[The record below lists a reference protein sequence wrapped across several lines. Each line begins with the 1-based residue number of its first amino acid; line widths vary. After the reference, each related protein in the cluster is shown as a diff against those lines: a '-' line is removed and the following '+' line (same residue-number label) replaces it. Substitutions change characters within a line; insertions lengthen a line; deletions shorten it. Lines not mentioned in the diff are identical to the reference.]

1 MTGRFT
7 QRAALGLLVA
17 AAVMVAPVAN
27 AATAASGKPSP
38 HAACAPPPVP
48 AATTAPGPAVAPTS
62 IPDPTQ
68 QPDPSAGPSPSPN
81 FPKPGTPGNCTPH
94 AANLPAPQQPPA
106 ATKPGAGLGLPDVP
120 GDIEQAIDTWIGD
133 LAQAALTPIIGL
145 FSDAMLIEPSLSTG
159 RIAQLWQANVVLAD
173 SLYVLFVLAGGM
185 LLMGYGTVQSRW
197 TARQVLPRL
206 VAGMIVSNVS
216 LPVLQTAVDLTGALA
231 RALWNQ
237 PVDAAGLGNQV
248 IATLLASIVL
258 PDGATQVAFAVFALV
273 VCVLAL
279 AVLASCAARIAGL
292 MVLTVLAPLALATHA
307 LPGADG
313 VARLWWR
320 CTAAVLGTQILQ
332 TLVFMLMVQVI
343 CDKNAN
349 LVILPTGSGLTD
361 FIVGT
366 ALLVIM
372 LKIPGWL
379 SRMAF
384 GHTPRTLI
392 GSILRTATV
401 TAIGFKLGVPGAYS
415 SQAITGRLVA
425 RRFGGVGSARS
436 ARGRF
441 PRGPGGAASTAP
453 TTQAAAA
460 PPPDAAGSV
469 AAGPAPG
476 GLAPLGARGPK
487 PRPGSHPSGQL
498 ALWRIPP
505 GQPVPQP
512 WWGLPPPEPARPTP
526 RAEIPGQLQLPGF
539 HRPAPPHSEP
549 WPSAFRRAP
558 LFPVPTNRRIPPPAA
573 SPPEPAP
580 VRRAQPIT
588 GQGELFTARQA
599 RAVGAGKPQRP
610 RRRPSPYTAL
620 TFQPPIF
627 PIRDE
632 EAT

>member
-1 MTGRFT
+1 MAGRFT
-7 QRAALGLLVA
+7 QRAALGALVA
-17 AAVMVAPVAN
+17 ATVTMTPIASAV
-27 AATAASGKPSP
+27 AATGEKPS
-38 HAACAPPPVP
+38 AQTACAAPTAP
-48 AATTAPGPAVAPTS
+48 AATSAPGQAVAPTS
-62 IPDPTQ
+62 IPAPTQ
-68 QPDPSAGPSPSPN
+68 LPDPSAGASPSPN
-81 FPKPGTPGNCTPH
+81 FPKPGTPGNCPPH

-106 ATKPGAGLGLPDVP
+106 ATKPGKGLGLPDVA

-145 FSDAMLIEPSLSTG
+145 FSAAMLTEPTLSSG
-159 RIAQLWQANVVLAD
+159 RIAQLWQANVMLAD
-173 SLYVLFVLAGGM
+173 SLYVLFVLAGGL

-206 VAGMIVSNVS
+206 VAGMIVSNLS
-216 LPVLQTAVDLTGALA
+216 LPVLQSAVDFTGALA

-248 IATLLASIVL
+248 LAALLASIVL
-258 PDGATQVAFAVFALV
+258 PDGVTQVAFAIFALV
-273 VCVLAL
+273 VCGLAL
-279 AVLASCAARIAGL
+279 AVLTSCAARIAGL

-343 CDKNAN
+343 CDKHAN

-361 FIVGT
+361 FVVGS

-372 LKIPGWL
+372 LKIPSWL

-384 GHTPRTLI
+384 GHTPRTLV
-392 GSILRTATV
+392 GSILRTAAV

-415 SQAITGRLVA
+415 SRAITGRLVA
-425 RRFGGVGSARS
+425 RRFATAGAAGSV
-436 ARGRF
+436 RGRV
-441 PRGPGGAASTAP
+441 PRGPGGAAGTALTAVQATPP
-453 TTQAAAA
+453 TGS
-460 PPPDAAGSV
+460 DAAGSV
-469 AAGPAPG
+469 AVGPGP

-498 ALWRIPP
+498 ALWRIAP

-512 WWGLPPPEPARPTP
+512 WWGAPQPEPARPKP
-526 RAEIPGQLQLPGF
+526 RAEIAGQLQLPGF

-558 LFPVPTNRRIPPPAA
+558 IFPVPANRRLPSPAA
-573 SPPEPAP
+573 SAPGPAP
-580 VRRAQPIT
+580 VRPTQSIP
-588 GQGELFTARQA
+588 GQGELFTAHQA
-599 RAVGAGKPQRP
+599 RALAANKPSRP
-610 RRRPSPYTAL
+610 RRRPNPYTAL

-627 PIRDE
+627 PTRDE
-632 EAT
+632 EGT